1 MTSPSSL
8 WMENSI
14 SSPPQTPKSPLGSRR
29 RRPLILRRSGLSS
42 EPAGFGQLAVS
53 HEVDEDAVGNVR
65 MAPFVDDVHF
75 TDFARSRG
83 QAYMAR
89 IVSIF
94 FWKAGNLLSGKGM
107 IRQSLTLSFV
117 TEADVS
123 CSAERTETM
132 PFCSRPPP
140 RISKQMPFTGRC
152 SRKR

>member
-1 MTSPSSL
+1 MDGKFNIIATADA
-8 WMENSI
+8 EVA
-14 SSPPQTPKSPLGSRR
+14 
-29 RRPLILRRSGLSS
+29 SGVAKKAAFDLAAVQACRQN
-42 EPAGFGQLAVS
+42 PAGFGQLAVS

-65 MAPFVDDVHF
+65 MAPFVDDVSR
-75 TDFARSRG
+75 TFARSRG

-94 FWKAGNLLSGKGM
+94 FWKAGIFSPAKGM

-117 TEADVS
+117 TESDVS

-140 RISKQMPFTGRC
+140 RISKQMPFTG
-152 SRKR
+152 SM